1 MREIVIQLAFEYPEM
16 FRSREG
22 IENLIKAEIMDKFVE
37 EVGGKRKV
45 EKEEDQARKMTDRV
59 CEYV

>member
-22 IENLIKAEIMDKFVE
+22 IESLTKAEIMDKFVE
-37 EVGGKRKV
+37 EIGGKRKV

-59 CEYV
+59 CGYV